1 MKQDSNFYTQQT
13 NDATYFQAYDQLL
26 LDLAS
31 KMLKRKICLISL
43 LPEDK
48 DKKFEPPKPTSSRP
62 YYFLLGCNKASLYN
76 FYVGIGY

>member
-31 KMLKRKICLISL
+31 KMLKRKIGLISL

-62 YYFLLGCNKASLYN
+62 HCVLLEHYYSVDFPS
-76 FYVGIGY
+76 